1 MMCLRVPARFRFY
14 YLILFQV
21 VNNKIIIIIIRFM
34 PLLAQATG
42 LGAGV
47 CNRECG

>member
-1 MMCLRVPARFRFY
+1 MMCLREPARFRFY
-14 YLILFQV
+14 HRILFQV
-21 VNNKIIIIIIRFM
+21 VNNKIIIIIFM

>member
-14 YLILFQV
+14 YRILFQV
-21 VNNKIIIIIIRFM
+21 VNNKIKIIIIIFM